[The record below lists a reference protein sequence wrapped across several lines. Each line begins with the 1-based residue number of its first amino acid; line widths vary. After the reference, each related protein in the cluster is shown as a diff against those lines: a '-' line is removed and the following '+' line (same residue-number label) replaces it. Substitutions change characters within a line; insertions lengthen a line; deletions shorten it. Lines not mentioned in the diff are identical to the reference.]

1 MSVIDKDFSE
11 FIISK
16 GDVSDFEDL
25 GEIRRYGILEKFEQL
40 LEVQKKAFLKLVDS
54 FENLP
59 EEAFAIADWIYY
71 IVVPGEYE
79 VWEASQNKAF
89 EQWVYEEN
97 MKSERE
103 TKKIKQIQREKE
115 EFDAETLQEELLIIL
130 SEQDSECLDM
140 DPGEAL
146 ERRQRD
152 IQRIRTIEKELR
164 RINPDRDVPDVG
176 TMDYA
181 RCLSLGGEIGEDIAY
196 LWAIDPLSNYK

>member
-1 MSVIDKDFSE
+1 MSAIDTE
-11 FIISK
+11 FTKFMISK
-16 GDVSDFEDL
+16 GEASEFQDFK
-25 GEIRRYGILEKFEQL
+25 EIGRCGILERFGEL
-40 LEVQKKAFLKLVDS
+40 LEVKKKAFLMLVDS
-54 FENLP
+54 FENMP
-59 EEAFAIADWIYY
+59 EAFAIADWIYY

-103 TKKIKQIQREKE
+103 TKKIKQIQREDE
-115 EFDAETLQEELLIIL
+115 EFDVETLQEELLIIL
-130 SEQDSECLDM
+130 LEQDSDCLDM

-181 RCLSLGGEIGEDIAY
+181 RCLSMGGEIGEDLAY
-196 LWAIDPLSNYK
+196 LWAIDPLSNYL